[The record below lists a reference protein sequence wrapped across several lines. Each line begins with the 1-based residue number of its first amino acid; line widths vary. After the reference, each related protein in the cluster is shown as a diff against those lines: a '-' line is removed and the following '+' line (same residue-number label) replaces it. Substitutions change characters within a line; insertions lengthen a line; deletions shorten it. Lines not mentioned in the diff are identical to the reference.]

1 MQQEEK
7 KNPVPVVL
15 PIRDIDVARDSNE
28 SSGAPAL
35 LRIFRDHEPG
45 VPPMYFVDFVTISDE
60 RAKRALIPIIDLDA
74 TRLAEA
80 IMRVQTEYAQVVQ
93 KWHQGEEGAPRGAR
107 IPPREVPLEI
117 APLVISRRK

>member
-1 MQQEEK
+1 MTQEEK

>member
-1 MQQEEK
+1 MTQEEK

-15 PIRDIDVARDSNE
+15 PIRDIDVARDAKD
-28 SSGAPAL
+28 SSGAPAI
-35 LRIFRDHEPG
+35 LRVFRDHEEG

-60 RAKRALIPIIDLDA
+60 RAKRALIPIIDIDA

-80 IMRVQTEYAQVVQ
+80 IMRVQTDYAEVVR

-107 IPPREVPLEI
+107 IPPREVAIEVPSM
-117 APLVISRRK
+117 VISRRK